1 MAAKCPLCGKPAADR
16 FKPFCSKRCADLD
29 LNQWFKGGYA
39 IPGPPVDP
47 TPSNPSENDT
57 EED

>member
-1 MAAKCPLCGKPAADR
+1 MAAKCLLCGKPAAER

-29 LNQWFKGGYA
+29 LNQWVKGGYA

-47 TPSNPSENDT
+47 TPSNPSENDPA
-57 EED
+57 ED

>member
-1 MAAKCPLCGKPAADR
+1 MTVKCPLCGKPAADK
-16 FKPFCSKRCADLD
+16 FKPFCSRRCADLD

-39 IPGPPVDP
+39 IPGPAAGP
-47 TPSNPSENDT
+47 TPSNPSENDP